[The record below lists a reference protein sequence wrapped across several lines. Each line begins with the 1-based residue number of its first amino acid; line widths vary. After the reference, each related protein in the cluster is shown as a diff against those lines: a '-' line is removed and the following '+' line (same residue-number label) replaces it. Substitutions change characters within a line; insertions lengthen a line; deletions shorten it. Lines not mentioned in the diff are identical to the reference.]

1 MHLSEKDL
9 HQIEGYISLGMKDA
23 HIAKK
28 VGRNKSVISRLF
40 AEFPRDG
47 FSSEEVQRI
56 RFERHSER
64 SSAHIRIP
72 PWWELEGWLMD
83 RIQLWDSPEQACGR
97 WKLEKWWWW
106 WWWWWHLSKDT
117 LYEAVY
123 KRFPKFVKTHF
134 RRKGKKYRDRKK
146 DKALGKYQIRNRKMI
161 DSRPKEIEAREVAGH
176 WEGDTVIGRNHEWA
190 ILTMVERKT
199 GYAFAWLLPWGKD
212 ALGLASALNRFLKTL
227 PDHLK
232 KTVTFDNGR
241 EFAQHAIME
250 IEAYFAHP
258 YHSWERGTNENW
270 NGLLREFFP
279 KRTDFSTISQNDV
292 TKAFEKLNSR
302 PRKRL
307 GYLTPE
313 EAFQKEW
320 ESCIS
325 V

>member
-9 HQIEGYISLGMKDA
+9 HQIEGYVSLGIKDA

-28 VGRNKSVISRLF
+28 IGRNKSVISRLF

-47 FSSEEVQRI
+47 FSSEEVLRI
-56 RFERHSER
+56 RHESHSER
-64 SSAHIRIP
+64 SSAHVRIP
-72 PWWELEGWLMD
+72 PWWELEEWLVS
-83 RIQLWDSPEQACGR
+83 RIRLRDSPEQACGR
-97 WKLEKWWWW
+97 WRLENGWS
-106 WWWWWHLSKDT
+106 LSKDT
-117 LYEAVY
+117 LYQAIYE
-123 KRFPKFVKTHF
+123 RSPGLVKTYF
-134 RRKGKKYRDRKK
+134 RRKGKKYRNRKK

-161 DSRPKEIEAREVAGH
+161 DARPKEIETREIAGH
-176 WEGDTVIGRNHEWA
+176 WEGDTVIGRNHKWA

-199 GYAFAWLLPWGKD
+199 GYAFAWLLPFGKD
-212 ALGLASALNRFLKTL
+212 ALGLANALNGFLKTL
-227 PDHLK
+227 PDFLK

-241 EFAQHAIME
+241 EFAQHALME
-250 IEAYFAHP
+250 IEAYFARP
-258 YHSWERGTNENW
+258 YHSWERWTNENW

-292 TKAFEKLNSR
+292 TKAYEKLNSR

-313 EAFQKEW
+313 EAFQKELK
-320 ESCIS
+320 SCVS